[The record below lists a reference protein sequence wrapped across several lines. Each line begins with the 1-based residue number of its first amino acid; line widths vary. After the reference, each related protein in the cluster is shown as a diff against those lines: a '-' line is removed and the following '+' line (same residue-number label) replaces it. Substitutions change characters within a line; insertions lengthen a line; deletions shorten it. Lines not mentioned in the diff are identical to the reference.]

1 MKEYEQIKKAIAC
14 IKQWIV
20 IALGHHV
27 ENETNAYNLWKKLSQ
42 CLKKKLLGIK
52 CSCRRS

>member
-20 IALGHHV
+20 IALGHQV
-27 ENETNAYNLWKKLSQ
+27 ENETNAYNLWKKLES
-42 CLKKKLLGIK
+42 LFEKKN
-52 CSCRRS
+52 C